1 MRIKDY
7 HIVRNGEV
15 IKGPW
20 GEKAPVPTDE
30 TVDPEKETADVV
42 PMFEYEELSDYR
54 IESLQDMEDGEAF
67 FELLET
73 EDGPMFG
80 VLIKLS
86 RSDYGVVA
94 LLKNDEDGMDIGI
107 GGALEVNTEETVA
120 IPVIE
125 IELGAL
131 PDKDFAAVV
140 NIADVAEDGRISILK
155 KALKDG
161 VIVIGIGSS
170 KALMDEEIVVDDEKS
185 AEILSDI
192 IGEAIVMFENN
203 PWTIEME
210 VDFEDDIWSRE

>member
-30 TVDPEKETADVV
+30 TVDTEQETADIV
-42 PMFEYEELSDYR
+42 PMFEYKELSDCR
-54 IESLQDMEDGEAF
+54 IEALQDMEEGEAF

-86 RSDYGVVA
+86 KSDYSVVA
-94 LLKNDEDGMDIGI
+94 LLRNDEDGMGIGI

-125 IELGAL
+125 IELEAL
-131 PDKDFAAVV
+131 PDKEFSAMV
-140 NIADVAEDGRISILK
+140 NVAEVAEDGRLSILK
-155 KALKDG
+155 KALENG
-161 VIVIGIGSS
+161 ILVIGLGSS
-170 KALMDEEIVVDDEKS
+170 KALLDDEIVVDDEKS

-192 IGEAIVMFENN
+192 IGEAIVMFEND

-210 VDFEDDIWSRE
+210 VDFEDDIWGDE